1 MAINKESNAY
11 TIFFAV
17 VMVVVVGG
25 LLAFISTSLKP
36 LQKANIKNEKM
47 QNILQAIGDSTLD
60 DMTREEAG
68 NQFNDFVIKRIILDY
83 DGNVIGKELTAQ
95 DDIDDKNTLD
105 AFNVDMRKEYVAVP
119 DIKERNYPLYVLE
132 KDGKRYFVVSFSGK
146 GLWDDIWGYIGI
158 ESDGATI
165 SGAIFD
171 HKGETPG
178 LGSKIA
184 EDWFQDAFIGKSISI
199 DGVFKA
205 LKVVKPKLPAELRP
219 HEINGISGGTFTS
232 IGVTEMLGRTL
243 EVYVKY
249 FKANPGELK

>member
-11 TIFFAV
+11 TIIFAV

-36 LQKANIKNEKM
+36 IQQANIKNEKM
-47 QNILQAIGDSTLD
+47 QNILQAMGDSTLSEIS
-60 DMTREEAG
+60 REEAG
-68 NQFNDFVIKRIILDY
+68 ELFGQYVIKRIVLNY
-83 DGNVIGKELTAQ
+83 DGEVIGDVLTFE
-95 DDIDDKNTLD
+95 DEIDAKNELD
-105 AFNVDMRKEYVAVP
+105 AFNVNMRKEYVAVP
-119 DIKERNYPLYVLE
+119 EVENRHYPLYVLE
-132 KDGKRYFVVSFSGK
+132 KDGERHFVVSFSGK

-178 LGSKIA
+178 LGSKIV
-184 EDWFQDAFIGKSISI
+184 EDWFQDAFIGKTISNE
-199 DGVFKA
+199 GVFKA
-205 LKVVKPKLPAELRP
+205 LKVVKPKLPAELKA

-232 IGVTEMLGRTL
+232 AGVTEMLGRTI

-249 FKANPGELK
+249 FNANPGELK